1 MNWNFKCVTGG
12 KGQINET
19 NFRPLCIGLYARAPT
34 STHTRKAKLFSGT
47 SAQGKEPKALIKVDS
62 INASFQPAKIGHL
75 NGLQITYLKDYSTRN
90 IFLYHDSGKV
100 PTLPA
105 TITFMCVFVILDTCV
120 CIVFL
125 KGICVKKERERYVCV
140 SVPII

>member
-1 MNWNFKCVTGG
+1 MGLGHCALGC
-12 KGQINET
+12 
-19 NFRPLCIGLYARAPT
+19 RPVRPHSKTHKARLFPGT
-34 STHTRKAKLFSGT
+34 ST
-47 SAQGKEPKALIKVDS
+47 QGKEPKAVIKVDS

-105 TITFMCVFVILDTCV
+105 SIMCICVFVIHDMCV
-120 CIVFL
+120 CMCI
-125 KGICVKKERERYVCV
+125 KR
-140 SVPII
+140 

>member
-1 MNWNFKCVTGG
+1 MKT
-12 KGQINET
+12 Q
-19 NFRPLCIGLYARAPT
+19 
-34 STHTRKAKLFSGT
+34 THHHHTHKAKLFSGT
-47 SAQGKEPKALIKVDS
+47 STQGKEPKALIKVDS

-105 TITFMCVFVILDTCV
+105 TITCMCV
-120 CIVFL
+120 IVKERNL
-125 KGICVKKERERYVCV
+125 ERERERFYNQYV
-140 SVPII
+140 